1 MAQGE
6 HDAMLELQ
14 ALLLEAPGE
23 LGEGLP
29 EPIQVHLRDD
39 QTVEVCHGVPDLLS
53 GIVQQALQP
62 ADPRP
67 VVIVTRH
74 PDQLGGYLVLY
85 CDMGTTTYWAMVYF
99 W

>member
-14 ALLLEAPGE
+14 ALLPEAPGE

-29 EPIQVHLRDD
+29 KPIQVHLGDD
-39 QTVEVCHGVPDLLS
+39 QTVQVRHSVPDLLS

-62 ADPRP
+62 ANPRP
-67 VVIVTRH
+67 IVLVAGDPH
-74 PDQLGGYLVLY
+74 KLGGYFSTV
-85 CDMGTTTYWAMVYF
+85 T
-99 W
+99 

>member
-14 ALLLEAPGE
+14 ALLLEAAGE
-23 LGEGLP
+23 LFEGLS

-39 QTVEVCHGVPDLLS
+39 QAVEMCHSVPDLLS

-67 VVIVTRH
+67 IVLVAGD
-74 PDQLGGYLVLY
+74 PNKLGGYSVL
-85 CDMGTTTYWAMVYF
+85 
-99 W
+99 

>member
-1 MAQGE
+1 MAQCK

-29 EPIQVHLRDD
+29 EPIQVHLGDD
-39 QTVEVCHGVPDLLS
+39 QTVEVCHCVPDLLS
-53 GIVQQALQP
+53 GIVQEALQP

-67 VVIVTRH
+67 IVLVAGD
-74 PDQLGGYLVLY
+74 PNKLGGYSVL
-85 CDMGTTTYWAMVYF
+85 
-99 W
+99 